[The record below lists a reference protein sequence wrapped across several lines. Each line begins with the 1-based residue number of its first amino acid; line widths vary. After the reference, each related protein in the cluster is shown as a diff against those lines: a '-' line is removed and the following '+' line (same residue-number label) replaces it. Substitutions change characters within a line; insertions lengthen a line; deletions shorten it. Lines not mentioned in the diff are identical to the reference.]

1 MIFATL
7 VIEREPM
14 TWAQLPAAI
23 GTWLQDAGILSAI
36 VLLIWCVAYVLQ
48 RPAGVSAER
57 NWVKSAFTFAA
68 VASFVLFA
76 LYVAV
81 LILQPPQQVP
91 VNPDNPR
98 AGTVAVYTP
107 LQRGMGALAGL
118 CALFA
123 VALPVLVDLVTR
135 IRWRRIW
142 ALALLSLKEARRR
155 RVVWVF
161 ASMALVFL
169 FVDWFVPYRPADQ
182 VRNYVRVFY
191 WSMTPLFLVTAS
203 LLGAFSIP
211 ADVKSQTIHTIVT
224 KPVERYEIVL
234 GRFLGYA
241 ILLTIGLLGMSV
253 LSLLYVARGV
263 SDEARQE
270 SFKARVPVL
279 GQLSFSGTKGENV
292 GREWEYRR
300 YITGPTVQQAKQPT
314 QYAIWTFP
322 TVPADVAGSGKDD
335 KVRFEFSFDIFRTTK
350 GKEARGVFCTFTFAP
365 GRLKVDQVEALKQ
378 ERDQLLKSKKQG
390 SEVTAEMIDRGGFF
404 ELGGKEI
411 FDYQTSYVDVPAAL
425 VRKALKDQAAE
436 GGPALQVLVN
446 VEKDKQGS
454 QNQLVGVAQRDF
466 YLLAN
471 EMPFWQNYLKGTIG
485 LWYSMM
491 LVLGLAVVLSTY
503 LSGIISW
510 LCTMFLFLSGYFLE
524 YIQSL
529 AAGRG
534 DGGGGFESAFRL
546 LNRLPLNAPIDQ
558 SPTLTVL
565 LSFDEAYRRMLLLV
579 LKVIPDV
586 NRFDLTN
593 YVAEGFNIPWGEVL
607 FLDTFLPL
615 LGYLLPWAFLAFYL
629 MKFREVANPR

>member
-1 MIFATL
+1 MIFASL
-7 VIEREPM
+7 VLEREPI
-14 TWAQLPAAI
+14 TWAQFPAAVAA
-23 GTWLQDAGILSAI
+23 WLQDAGVLAAL

-48 RPAGVSAER
+48 RPAGVSKDW
-57 NWVKSAFTFAA
+57 NWVRSAFAYAA

-76 LYVAV
+76 AYGV
-81 LILQPPQQVP
+81 LLVIQGVQQIP

-98 AGTVAVYTP
+98 SPTYSVYTP
-107 LQRGMGALAGL
+107 TQRWVGALAGL
-118 CALFA
+118 CAIFA
-123 VALPVLVDLVTR
+123 VALPVVVDVVTR
-135 IRWRRIW
+135 VRWRRIW

-211 ADVKSQTIHTIVT
+211 ADVKSQTIHTVVT

-241 ILLTIGLLGMSV
+241 ILLSVGLAAMSV

-263 SDEARQE
+263 SEEARQE
-270 SFKARVPVL
+270 SYKARVPVFGKL
-279 GQLSFSGTKGENV
+279 EFSGTKGENV

-300 YITGPTVQQAKQPT
+300 YITGPNPQAGKQPT
-314 QYAIWTFP
+314 QYAVWVFP
-322 TVPADVAGSGKDD
+322 HLPADLARRAKDD

-350 GKEARGVFCTFTFAP
+350 GKESRGVFCTFTFAP
-365 GRLKVDQVEALKQ
+365 GKTSVPEVEALMQ
-378 ERDQLLKSKKQG
+378 ERAQLLKTKQPK
-390 SEVTAEMIDRGGFF
+390 EVTEDLIQRAGFY

-411 FDYQTSYVDVPAAL
+411 FDYQTSYVDVPAGLIA
-425 VRKALKDQAAE
+425 KALQEQAGSDA
-436 GGPALQVLVN
+436 PALKVLVN
-446 VEKDKQGS
+446 VNRDTQGS

-466 YLLAN
+466 YLLAD
-471 EMPFWQNYLKGTIG
+471 EMPFWQNYLKGALG
-485 LWYSMM
+485 LWFSML

-510 LCTMFLFLSGYFLE
+510 LIAMFLFLSGYFLE
-524 YIQSL
+524 YIQTL
-529 AAGRG
+529 AAGRAE
-534 DGGGGFESAFRL
+534 GGGAMEAAYRL
-546 LNRLPLNAPIDQ
+546 FNRSPLNAPLDQ
-558 SPTLTVL
+558 SPTLSVL
-565 LSFDEAYRRMLLLV
+565 MSFDEAYRRGLSLV

-586 NRFDLTN
+586 NRYDLTN

-615 LGYLLPWAFLAFYL
+615 VGYLLPWAFLAFYL